1 MLYEFAMTPELFD
14 SSVANS
20 DNSSSVILVEILKGL
35 IENGL
40 LANFHK
46 GRWVLHVRDQRV
58 TSLSPKLKKD
68 VITLLNTLRDRHRLP
83 RHPKSV
89 LYDPKTD
96 QQWLNLALESHHRVP
111 FHAIIL
117 SKTLMNNCGYNC
129 NEFVE
134 FSNTLDSEQWDLKRK
149 RTLTLNKTKSDY
161 RKALAPVLRHAKSLM
176 LIDPWL
182 NSAQSRFFDT
192 VSICSNLLGQ
202 RGQARLHG
210 RIVIHAAKIHQKP
223 DGATVKD
230 DLDTWG
236 IKLKPLIN
244 QDKHK
249 FRVFLWESID
259 HGETMHDRFIL
270 TDQCGISTPAG
281 LDCRTH
287 SHANSTDWSLLDE
300 HARSKR
306 WKNYKPSTSPFR
318 CLGSRK
324 YTPY

>member
-20 DNSSSVILVEILKGL
+20 GNSSSVILVEILKGL
-35 IENGL
+35 TENGL
-40 LANFHK
+40 LANLHG
-46 GRWVLHVRDQRV
+46 GRWFTHVRDQRV
-58 TSLSPKLKKD
+58 TSLSPKLKND

-83 RHPKSV
+83 LHPKSV
-89 LYDPKTD
+89 QYDPKTD

-117 SKTLMNNCGYNC
+117 SEALMKNSGHKCD
-129 NEFVE
+129 EFVE
-134 FSNTLDSEQWDLKRK
+134 FSSSLGSEQWNLKRK
-149 RTLTLNKTKSDY
+149 RTLSLNKTKSDY
-161 RKALAPVLRHAKSLM
+161 CKALAPVLRHAKSLM

-182 NSAQSRFFDT
+182 NAVQSRFFDT

-202 RGQARLHG
+202 RGHIRLHG
-210 RIVIHAAKIHQKP
+210 RIDIHAAKIRQKP
-223 DGATVKD
+223 EGATLRD
-230 DLDTWG
+230 NLDTWG
-236 IKLKPLIN
+236 RKLEPLIN

-249 FRVFLWESID
+249 FRVFLWESIE

-287 SHANSTDWSLLDE
+287 SHGNSTDWNLLDE

-306 WKNYKPSTSPFR
+306 WENYSPSTSPFN
-318 CLGSRK
+318 CLGSRV
-324 YTPY
+324 YTP